1 MRYGYPSHRARG
13 ERLAQKS
20 RKRTGKN
27 LNSNKINKRSPPHT
41 AGDQRAT
48 PGGNVRHIGAPPAQG
63 R

>member
-1 MRYGYPSHRARG
+1 
-13 ERLAQKS
+13 LAQKS